1 MGRESDGGEEGR
13 EGVVKQFILNT
24 TLHQRLA
31 ALALAL
37 GALAIVAGDPYQGH
51 TATIDAKE
59 LSIIVQKEVDHVAP
73 LDLADWI
80 IQGRTDYRL
89 IDVRSEKEFATYAIP
104 GAENVPVASL
114 PDHGLMKND
123 KIVLYSD
130 GGIHAAQA
138 WMLLR
143 SLGYKGVY
151 MLRGGL
157 EGWNDD
163 VLFPSLAETADAAAR
178 INFAKTAEVSK
189 YFGGTPRTGGG
200 PVAAARPAI
209 AAPKL
214 DTPAGVAPAGGAK
227 KKKKEGC

>member
-1 MGRESDGGEEGR
+1 M
-13 EGVVKQFILNT
+13 KQLILKS
-24 TLHQRLA
+24 TLNQRLA
-31 ALALAL
+31 AVALVL
-37 GALAIVAGDPYQGH
+37 GALAVVAGDPYQGH

-80 IQGRTDYRL
+80 IQGRSDYRL
-89 IDVRSEKEFATYAIP
+89 IDLRSEKEYATYAIP

-114 PDHGLMKND
+114 SDHGLMKNE
-123 KIVLYSD
+123 KIVLYSE
-130 GGIHAAQA
+130 GGIHSAQA

-151 MLRGGL
+151 ILRSGL
-157 EGWNDD
+157 EGWNDE
-163 VLFPSLAETADAAAR
+163 VLFPTLAENADAATR

-189 YFGGTPRTGGG
+189 YFGGSPRTGG
-200 PVAAARPAI
+200 AQATASRPAI
-209 AAPKL
+209 VAPKI
-214 DTPAGVAPAGGAK
+214 DAPTAAAPAGGAK

>member
-1 MGRESDGGEEGR
+1 MM
-13 EGVVKQFILNT
+13 KQLILNS
-24 TLHQRLA
+24 TLQQRLA
-31 ALALAL
+31 ALAFVL
-37 GALAIVAGDPYQGH
+37 GALALVAGDPYQGH

-73 LDLADWI
+73 LELADWI
-80 IQGRTDYRL
+80 IQGRSDYRL
-89 IDVRSEKEFATYAIP
+89 IDLRSEKEFATYAIP
-104 GAENVPVASL
+104 GAESVPVVSL
-114 PDHGLMKND
+114 TDHGMAKNE

-130 GGIHAAQA
+130 GGIHSAQA
-138 WMLLR
+138 WMVLR

-163 VLFPSLAETADAAAR
+163 VLFPTLAENADAATR

-189 YFGGTPRTGGG
+189 YFGGSPRTGGSQTT
-200 PVAAARPAI
+200 AARPAI
-209 AAPKL
+209 VAPKL
-214 DTPAGVAPAGGAK
+214 DVPTAAAPVGGAK